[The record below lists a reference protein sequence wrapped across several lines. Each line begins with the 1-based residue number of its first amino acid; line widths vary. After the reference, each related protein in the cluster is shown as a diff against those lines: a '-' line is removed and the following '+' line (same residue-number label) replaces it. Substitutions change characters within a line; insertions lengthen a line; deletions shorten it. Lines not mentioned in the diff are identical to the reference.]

1 MVFSIIWV
9 AAVVVFGEKMW
20 LLDSSF
26 PGGSDAYWE
35 ANISVWYMYQD
46 SDSITQSELMRMMN
60 DNSKDEEI
68 QVGNYLSYIL
78 TDSVHGP
85 RHA

>member
-35 ANISVWYMYQD
+35 ANISVWYMDRSTTAVILLQFMTD
-46 SDSITQSELMRMMN
+46 GLM
-60 DNSKDEEI
+60 
-68 QVGNYLSYIL
+68 VG
-78 TDSVHGP
+78 
-85 RHA
+85 HA

>member
-1 MVFSIIWV
+1 MVREGYLWNV
-9 AAVVVFGEKMW
+9 
-20 LLDSSF
+20 
-26 PGGSDAYWE
+26 
-35 ANISVWYMYQD
+35 YQD

-85 RHA
+85 RHAQDMWSSCVN